1 MFYFE
6 IHKFFTYISIMN
18 KMHYNSKTIKGVT
31 HYLYTTHIDFKR
43 AYPEYE
49 IIKTWRK
56 GNEGDWVSTDD
67 GGVVQI
73 LKKGLI
79 ADKNGNKKPYIR
91 TICGTFLTESNSVM
105 ENVVAE
111 NIYTFSGTN
120 EYKRFIKKEDVSS
133 REVLFARYL
142 ASGENAVSAYKRAYS
157 TKNDQ
162 YAKARSTQ
170 LLKTKRI
177 QAMISEEVK
186 KVLDEE
192 GVSPNYIISKY
203 KQISDIGENDA
214 TTLRALDSLAKISGL
229 FETKEN
235 VKEQLTV
242 WQGFTPEQ
250 LEHIKQEKLLGHAE
264 KDK

>member
-1 MFYFE
+1 MD
-6 IHKFFTYISIMN
+6 KGN
-18 KMHYNSKTIKGVT
+18 YNSKTIKGVT

-49 IIKTWRK
+49 TIKQWRK
-56 GNEGDWVSTDD
+56 GNEGDWVYTDD
-67 GGVVQI
+67 GGIVQI
-73 LKKGLI
+73 LKKGILK
-79 ADKNGNKKPYIR
+79 DKNGKDSEYIR

-105 ENVVAE
+105 ENEVAE
-111 NIYTFSGTN
+111 NIYTFSRTN
-120 EYKRFIKKEDVSS
+120 EYRRFIKKEDVSS

-142 ASGENAVSAYKRAYS
+142 ATGENAISAYKRAYS
-157 TKNDQ
+157 TENDS
-162 YAKARSTQ
+162 YAKSRSTQ

-203 KQISDIGENDA
+203 KQISDVGENDA

-250 LEHIKQEKLLGHAE
+250 LEHIKQEKLLAHGE
-264 KDK
+264 KEK